1 MRPPKLLP
9 ILVLLLAPSLLR
21 AQQAP
26 PPTPAPKAPAPCM
39 AQAPANSSWTI
50 LIRRKED
57 RAAKAGGA
65 AQGMGA
71 MQGGPTT
78 GAKPSFL
85 EQIQVEKAGTTRRI
99 LRKWSDGKVQDAWWI
114 GPLCLAEFPTPDGPP
129 DINVIDTAG
138 PVGLVDP
145 ALIAANASGGGYK
158 KNDFPELDWIEPSL
172 LAGTET
178 RNDRL
183 YRVYRIT
190 ATTAVPTKPRRRKDM
205 TILKSLQS
213 ATGDAKPSAQ
223 ATTTPPASASPSPGG
238 TKMAVIVI
246 KEAWIDA
253 LTGLP
258 LSFTEGDDTWNYSFS
273 SGSGSL
279 QLPPR
284 FEEALRAYKQD
295 QESAK
300 HRTL

>member
-1 MRPPKLLP
+1 
-9 ILVLLLAPSLLR
+9 
-21 AQQAP
+21 
-26 PPTPAPKAPAPCM
+26 M

-57 RAAKAGGA
+57 RTAKAGA
-65 AQGMGA
+65 AAPGMGA
-71 MQGGPTT
+71 MQGGPMT

-99 LRKWSDGKVQDAWWI
+99 LRKWSDGKLQDTWWI
-114 GPLCLAEFPTPDGPP
+114 GPLCLAEFPKPDGPP
-129 DINVIDTAG
+129 DIIVIDTEVSG
-138 PVGLVDP
+138 GVIDTRGLS
-145 ALIAANASGGGYK
+145 ASLASGGDYK
-158 KNDFPELDWIEPSL
+158 KNDFPELAWIEPSL

-178 RNDRL
+178 RNDKL

-213 ATGDAKPSAQ
+213 ATGDAKPAAQ

-238 TKMAVIVI
+238 TKTAVIVI
-246 KEAWIDA
+246 KEAWIVA
-253 LTGLP
+253 STGLP

-273 SGSGSL
+273 PGSGSL

-284 FEEALRAYKQD
+284 FDEAFRAYKQIL
-295 QESAK
+295 EAAK

>member
-1 MRPPKLLP
+1 MIPPKLLP
-9 ILVLLLAPSLLR
+9 ILILLLAHSLLR

-26 PPTPAPKAPAPCM
+26 PPTPATKAPTPPCM

-50 LIRRKED
+50 LIRKKED

-71 MQGGPTT
+71 MQGGPMT

-138 PVGLVDP
+138 PVGLIDP
-145 ALIAANASGGGYK
+145 ALISANASGGDYK
-158 KNDFPELDWIEPSL
+158 KNDFPELAWIEPSL

-178 RNDRL
+178 RNEKL

-190 ATTAVPTKPRRRKDM
+190 ATTAMPTKSRRRKDM

-223 ATTTPPASASPSPGG
+223 ATPSPSPGG
-238 TKMAVIVI
+238 AKMAVIVI

-253 LTGLP
+253 STGLP
-258 LSFTEGDDTWNYSFS
+258 LSFTEGNDIWNYSFS